1 MESKVGTSAAVAGI
15 RELSHPDRM
24 RAFSTLTRRAMSRI
38 ELQAELPDVPATT
51 LYRHLARL
59 LDAGLIQIVEARPI
73 GANRELVYE
82 ALPLDLTPDESGQ
95 LTPED
100 YIGLVTSLA
109 SDLLGTVQR
118 VAVSKRG
125 LVGRST
131 FGMQVFF
138 ATDAEHRQILKRFDA
153 FLAELDNEFPPGR
166 RRVQRSLTYG
176 MCPRA

>member
-24 RAFSTLTRRAMSRI
+24 RAFSTLTRRPMSRI

-51 LYRHLARL
+51 MYRHLTRL
-59 LDAGLIQIVEARPI
+59 LDAGLIQIVDTRPS

-82 ALPLDLTPDESGQ
+82 ALPLDLAPHESGQ
-95 LTPED
+95 LTPSD
-100 YIGLVTSLA
+100 YIDVVTA
-109 SDLLGTVQR
+109 MVSDLLATVQQ

-131 FGMQVFF
+131 FGIQVFF

-153 FLAELDNEFPPGR
+153 FLADLDNEFPPGPK
-166 RRVQRSLTYG
+166 RVQRSLTYG

>member
-1 MESKVGTSAAVAGI
+1 MKSKLGTSAAVAGV

-24 RAFSTLTRRAMSRI
+24 RAFSTLTRRPMSRV
-38 ELQAELPDVPATT
+38 ELQAELPDVTATT
-51 LYRHLARL
+51 LYRHLTRL
-59 LDAGLIQIVEARPI
+59 LTAGLIQVVDTRPS
-73 GANRELVYE
+73 GANSELVYE
-82 ALPLDLTPDESGQ
+82 ALPLDLEPHESGQ
-95 LTPED
+95 LTPDD
-100 YIGLVTSLA
+100 YVGLVTSLA
-109 SDLLGTVQR
+109 GDLVGTVQR

-153 FLAELDNEFPPGR
+153 FLAELDNEFPPGP

-176 MCPRA
+176 MCARA